1 MDALMDS
8 LNDSI
13 PMPFG
18 VRRLHTP
25 NGKTPIRSID
35 ELQPHGRYIAASSTR
50 RVQGVDLEAIERRK
64 RHREDAQRRWN
75 FQSSPT
81 TTHGGSANTGQIQLT
96 ASKGGAAEINVSLCS
111 IRKIFRKFLNFLKF
125 SKKIFKIKFSKI

>member
-25 NGKTPIRSID
+25 NGKTPIRSLD
-35 ELQPHGRYIAASSTR
+35 ELQPHGRCLFSRECFYLFKHCFPDTI
-50 RVQGVDLEAIERRK
+50 LK
-64 RHREDAQRRWN
+64 HRFPE
-75 FQSSPT
+75 
-81 TTHGGSANTGQIQLT
+81 
-96 ASKGGAAEINVSLCS
+96 
-111 IRKIFRKFLNFLKF
+111 
-125 SKKIFKIKFSKI
+125 